1 MNGGADGNASDNA
14 RLDLADDFPDVAPA
28 GLEAIDPGQ
37 ALTLE
42 LRRRAGQDALYTG
55 FQVAL
60 HLPLADPPAGAAGPR
75 PAQPAIR
82 KAKVPP
88 SGTPADRTPM
98 NSSTAEHE

>member
-60 HLPLADPPAGAAGPR
+60 HLQLADHQAGDDGHRHAKPE
-75 PAQPAIR
+75 IR
-82 KAKVPP
+82 KEKVTP
-88 SGTPADRTPM
+88 SGTPADRKPM